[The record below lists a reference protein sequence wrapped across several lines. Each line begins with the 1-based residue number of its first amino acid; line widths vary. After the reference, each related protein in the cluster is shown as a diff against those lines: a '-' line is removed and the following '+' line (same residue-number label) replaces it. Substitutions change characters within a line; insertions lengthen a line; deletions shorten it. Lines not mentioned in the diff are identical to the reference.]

1 MALPPKP
8 VAKIITQ
15 KTISPLN
22 RADLSKPKNFPKP
35 TPPAKI
41 EDLPPEDKED
51 ALFTQEMEDD
61 FLEGLDEEIPA
72 EEIKPTPKKEEKPV
86 VKQEKKATKE
96 SVVKQ
101 EKKVVPEKDMEE
113 ALDLAED
120 ELSFLSS
127 GSKKIE
133 KELPVKETQI
143 KKEQV
148 FTTPETPE
156 EKIPASEKYLQPEV
170 NIPFVS
176 TEAPI
181 KEIQGKNITLNFQK
195 KYESCYIPVEG
206 QNPCNKEA
214 NIFLREV
221 APETSTF
228 FEVVNAHK
236 EVKSS
241 IASPFK
247 FFSKPDFV
255 HIFQK
260 AFLGN
265 IFDLSYSTPY
275 YYTKAGTHHLYLSSQ
290 VIEKAKMLHV
300 VLLDVLPNK
309 VRMENT
315 FFADLLDFSIHRI
328 LLVSVNALY
337 L

>member
-15 KTISPLN
+15 KAISPLS

-35 TPPAKI
+35 ATPAKV
-41 EDLPPEDKED
+41 EELQPEDKEE
-51 ALFTQEMEDD
+51 ALFTEEMEND
-61 FLEGLDEEIPA
+61 FLDNLDEDIPV
-72 EEIKPTPKKEEKPV
+72 EEKPAPKREEKPLA
-86 VKQEKKATKE
+86 KQEKKATKE
-96 SVVKQ
+96 IKSQ
-101 EKKVVPEKDMEE
+101 EKKVVPEKNMSE
-113 ALDLAED
+113 ALDLAEE

-133 KELPVKETQI
+133 KEIPAKQE
-143 KKEQV
+143 KKEPE
-148 FTTPETPE
+148 FTTTEIITEEKPSTPE
-156 EKIPASEKYLQPEV
+156 RYLQKEV
-170 NIPFVS
+170 KIPFVS
-176 TEAPI
+176 TEPPI

-221 APETSTF
+221 APETPTY
-228 FEVVNAHK
+228 FEILNAHK

-255 HIFQK
+255 HVFQK
-260 AFLGN
+260 AFLGA

-290 VIEKAKMLHV
+290 IVEKAKMLHV